1 MPQAFYKP
9 FVAPTTS
16 EPVGLV
22 QPVTE
27 AEAGAST
34 GHRGTAER
42 ARGTP
47 REPEPA
53 LY

>member
-9 FVAPTTS
+9 FVAQTTS
-16 EPVGLV
+16 EPVGLFY
-22 QPVTE
+22 PITE
-27 AEAGAST
+27 VDAGAST
-34 GHRGTAER
+34 GRREPAER